1 MKYTTPYKV
10 LSGDV
15 SSENDNIQSG
25 EVSFNTEEILSG
37 NTNTETYKWS
47 NYDDTKIKERISLL
61 EREVNDLERNDEGFN
76 RRLTLI
82 EGSYAKRDEV
92 QLLERRVSRL
102 ENDPVGL
109 NNEQMDNI
117 FD

>member
-10 LSGDV
+10 LSGIV
-15 SSENDNIQSG
+15 SSENENIQSG
-25 EVSFNTEEILSG
+25 NTI
-37 NTNTETYKWS
+37 TETYKWS

-82 EGSYAKRDEV
+82 EGSYAKKDEV
-92 QLLERRVSRL
+92 QSLERRVSKL
-102 ENDPVGL
+102 ETDPVGL
-109 NNEQMDNI
+109 NNKQMDDI

>member
-1 MKYTTPYKV
+1 MKYTTPHKV

-15 SSENDNIQSG
+15 S
-25 EVSFNTEEILSG
+25 FNTKDIISG
-37 NTNTETYKWS
+37 NTNTETYKWT

-82 EGSYAKRDEV
+82 EGSYAKKDEV
-92 QLLERRVSRL
+92 QALERRVSRL

-109 NNEQMDNI
+109 NNKQMDDI

>member
-1 MKYTTPYKV
+1 MKYTTPHKV

-15 SSENDNIQSG
+15 S
-25 EVSFNTEEILSG
+25 FNVKDIISG
-37 NTNTETYKWS
+37 NTNTETYKWT

-76 RRLTLI
+76 KRLTLI
-82 EGSYAKRDEV
+82 EGSYAKKDEV

-102 ENDPVGL
+102 ESDPVGL
-109 NNEQMDNI
+109 NNDQMDNI

>member
-15 SSENDNIQSG
+15 YSENENIQSG
-25 EVSFNTEEILSG
+25 EVYFNTEEILSG
-37 NTNTETYKWS
+37 NTNTETYKWT

-92 QLLERRVSRL
+92 QSLERRISKL
-102 ENDPVGL
+102 ETDPVGL
-109 NNEQMDNI
+109 NNEQMNNI

>member
-1 MKYTTPYKV
+1 MKYTTPHKV

-15 SSENDNIQSG
+15 S
-25 EVSFNTEEILSG
+25 FNAKDIISG
-37 NTNTETYKWS
+37 NTNTETYKWT

-82 EGSYAKRDEV
+82 EGSYAKKDEV
-92 QLLERRVSRL
+92 QSLERRVSKL
-102 ENDPVGL
+102 ETDPVGL

>member
-1 MKYTTPYKV
+1 MKYTTPHKV

-15 SSENDNIQSG
+15 S
-25 EVSFNTEEILSG
+25 FNTKDIISG
-37 NTNTETYKWS
+37 NTNTETYKWT

-76 RRLTLI
+76 KRLTLI
-82 EGSYAKRDEV
+82 EGSYAKKDEV
-92 QLLERRVSRL
+92 QSLERRVSRL
-102 ENDPVGL
+102 ETDPVGL
-109 NNEQMDNI
+109 NNDQMDNI